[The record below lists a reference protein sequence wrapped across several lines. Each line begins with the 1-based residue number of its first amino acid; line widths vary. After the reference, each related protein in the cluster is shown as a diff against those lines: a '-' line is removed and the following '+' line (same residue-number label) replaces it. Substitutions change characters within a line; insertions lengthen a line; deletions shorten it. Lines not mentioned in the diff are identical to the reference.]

1 MPTTTDKRE
10 RITTPL
16 LFGGISQQ
24 PPHARFPHQVQDA
37 SNAAFSVAD
46 GFSKRPGTVFVR
58 NIAGLTGTNYRLH
71 SIHRDRDE
79 LYAVVYG
86 SNNIATTEFH
96 VFEIT
101 DQNLKATVDVSGAAQ
116 TYLDTLGPEQ
126 VDALRLLSVLDYT
139 LIANSRVATAVAASD
154 TFLVERSWRDY
165 GVLLAFSTTDGL
177 YFETENDTEIQRKG
191 HWQYSL
197 GGITFA
203 HNNLRTLDN
212 SSVTNKFLDVG
223 PSGFWRTSANN
234 PMGFRVFFGRFGPT
248 TLVGATWTEGTLT
261 LDLAGTPL
269 ANYVFRSGDHVN
281 VGSIVSDPGPGAD
294 LPAGIYRVASRTD
307 SNTIVL
313 SSATAVSA
321 NTYDTGLIIGNEYEV
336 VADMEDVALTDMQD
350 VAAQFQAKLRAAGA
364 SHACVA
370 WYGRGVYGAFQITG
384 PYRGSNATIYACKAP
399 IDAGAKPKTKDLTV
413 AGLPFDLAVNQI
425 INGTGTIAN
434 DLDLLAP
441 ELRWVRVHPPGQTAG
456 ALSANTMPVKLTR
469 ESPSGSGTVTAVS
482 VAGDGVVTT
491 GGAHNLV
498 IGQTATMAGLT
509 TAPGNMNGAHVV
521 TAVPTTTTFRCG
533 VDTSG
538 GVADGV
544 GTFTSQPYFKIAVNT
559 WTQRILG
566 DSTTN
571 PAPQPII
578 DGKTV
583 NDITFHRGRL
593 GLMIGETVVM
603 SQANDLFNFFQ
614 EDDEVLVDSDPIEA
628 PLSDNRVV
636 IIDYAVPFRNSLTLF
651 TRAGK
656 QFDFSAPEALTPS
669 TASSTSST
677 AYQTLDV
684 RPQTTQGR
692 IYFMGTRGCQ
702 TQMLEY
708 FYDDLALASDANE
721 VTGHVRDLL
730 PETIRSLSAFENA
743 NVVFVVQSASSSM
756 FVYQMYWTG
765 PRQKQQSAW
774 TKFTF
779 DPSYLIQDVT
789 VLSGRVYMLT
799 KTANLWFIER
809 LPIIDEPLSCNY
821 DDIVDPAPAIT
832 EPYTT
837 HLDRRFYKA
846 SGSGTFNAT
855 DQRTEFDLGVQT
867 PGSTVNSCVNL
878 STGEEVPVVYW
889 SGTTVGV
896 QGDVSAVNVVIGCKY
911 TMSVEL
917 TRPYI
922 RNEQGQAEL
931 DHDLLVDKIVVSHRD
946 TGSYTV
952 KAVRGAQEST
962 KEFSAADFG
971 TETGEESFHEARGSV
986 RLVRLLIESDKA
998 RPATIASVQY
1008 IGTPR
1013 EGLD

>member
-1 MPTTTDKRE
+1 MPTKDDKRE

-16 LFGGISQQ
+16 LYGGISQQ
-24 PPHARFPHQVQDA
+24 PPHARFPHQVEA
-37 SNAAFSVAD
+37 ATNAVFSVAD

-71 SIHRDRDE
+71 AIHRDRDE

-96 VFEIT
+96 IFEIT
-101 DQNLKATVDVSGAAQ
+101 GLNLKATVTVSGAAQ

-139 LIANSRVATAVAASD
+139 LIANSRVATAVTTSD
-154 TFLVERSWRDY
+154 TFSVERSWRDY
-165 GVLLAFSTTDGL
+165 DVMISLSTTDGL
-177 YFETENDTEIQRKG
+177 YFETENDTAEQRRG
-191 HWQYSL
+191 HWQYSV

-223 PSGFWRTSANN
+223 PVGFWRATANN

-248 TLVGATWTEGTLT
+248 TLVGSSWTLGTLT
-261 LDLAGTPL
+261 IALVGTPL
-269 ANYVFRSGDHVN
+269 ANYTFRSGDHVN
-281 VGSIVSDPGPGAD
+281 VGTAVAGGAG
-294 LPAGIYRVASRTD
+294 LPAGIYRVASAT
-307 SNTIVL
+307 SSTVVL
-313 SSATAVSA
+313 SSATAISA
-321 NTYDTGLIIGNEYEV
+321 NTYDTGLVIGNEYEV
-336 VADMEDVALTDMQD
+336 VVDMKDIALNDMQD
-350 VAAQFQAKLRAAGA
+350 VAEQFQNKLRVAGA
-364 SHACVA
+364 HGACIT
-370 WYGRGVYGAFQITG
+370 WYGRGVYGAFQITA
-384 PYRGSNATIYACKAP
+384 PYRGSNATIYACQAP
-399 IDAGAKPKTKDLTV
+399 IDAGATPKTKDLTA

-425 INGTGTIAN
+425 FNGSGTVAN
-434 DLDLLAP
+434 DLDTLAP
-441 ELRWVRVHPPGQTAG
+441 AARWVRVHPPGQSG
-456 ALSANTMPVKLTR
+456 GKLNPNTMPVQLVRTN
-469 ESPSGSGTVTAVS
+469 SSQSGTITGYTIGADCEVTAPAHGLVS
-482 VAGDGVVTT
+482 GQTVIIADTGAAPDLDGTRVANVTGTNTFKFTPAYDST
-491 GGAHNLV
+491 GG
-498 IGQTATMAGLT
+498 
-509 TAPGNMNGAHVV
+509 
-521 TAVPTTTTFRCG
+521 
-533 VDTSG
+533 TSN
-538 GVADGV
+538 A
-544 GTFTSQPYFKIAVNT
+544 GTFTAPAYFNISVVT
-559 WTQRILG
+559 WNQRILG

-571 PAPQPII
+571 PAPQTII
-578 DGKTV
+578 DGKAV
-583 NDITFHRGRL
+583 NDMSFHRGRL
-593 GLMIGETVVM
+593 FLMMGESLVG

-614 EDDEVLVDSDPIEA
+614 DDDEVLVDSDPIEA

-656 QFDFSAPEALTPS
+656 QFDFNVPEALTPS

-692 IYFMGTRGCQ
+692 IYFLGTRGCQ

-721 VTGHVRDLL
+721 ITGHVRDLL
-730 PETIRSLSAFENA
+730 PETVRSLAAFENA
-743 NVVFVVQSASSSM
+743 NTLFVISQSSSSM

-779 DPSYLIQDVT
+779 DPSYLIQDLT
-789 VLSGRVYMLT
+789 VLSGRIYLLT
-799 KTANLWFIER
+799 KTANLWFLER

-889 SGTTVGV
+889 SGTTVGA
-896 QGDVSAVNVVIGCKY
+896 QGDLSAVNVVIGCKY

-917 TRPYI
+917 TRPFI

-946 TGSYTV
+946 TGAYTV
-952 KAVRGAQEST
+952 KGVRGSQESAR
-962 KEFSAADFG
+962 EFSVANFG
-971 TETGEESFHEARGSV
+971 TETGEESFHEPRGSV
-986 RLVRLLIESDKA
+986 RLVRTLIESDKA
-998 RPATIASVQY
+998 RPATIAGVQY